1 MIPRPD
7 APSFERV
14 RTAPFRS
21 RLGNRERLV
30 GTFITTTS
38 PHGVEVLGR
47 SGLDTYEALG
57 VTLFLIG
64 SDQTMLRVQGAA
76 LATHFRR

>member
-7 APSFERV
+7 APSD
-14 RTAPFRS
+14 
-21 RLGNRERLV
+21 LL
-30 GTFITTTS
+30 
-38 PHGVEVLGR
+38 
-47 SGLDTYEALG
+47 GLDTYEALG

-64 SDQTMLRVQGAA
+64 SDQAMLRVQGAA